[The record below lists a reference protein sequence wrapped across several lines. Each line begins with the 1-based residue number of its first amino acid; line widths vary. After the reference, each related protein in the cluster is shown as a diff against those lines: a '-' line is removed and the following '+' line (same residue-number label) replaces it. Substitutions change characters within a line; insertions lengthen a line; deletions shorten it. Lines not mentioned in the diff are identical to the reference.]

1 MIESDDASPGS
12 LSVLPRDVFSD
23 LNTSHSGSGFINVV
37 TEGTEG
43 LPAMFHIVG
52 SSFSDG
58 FSSERAESCV
68 LDRRMPLA
76 ARVTPVRTRLSSALS
91 SGPMRGRSSFGAR
104 RASSVMDGTEGM
116 REARVVVSLVP
127 TPMLP
132 SRRCIALRALVTR
145 ESIAA
150 RSSPR
155 ENALPFVP
163 SGLPEPPIDGSE
175 AISERRDLPPDTQQ
189 SAAEESNKRTRFHA
203 SGLVRGRGE
212 APTRPEWSVTDPRP
226 RREVGV
232 ERCTRRSPAPDPRA
246 WSCGRARWGEKRI

>member
-1 MIESDDASPGS
+1 M
-12 LSVLPRDVFSD
+12 
-23 LNTSHSGSGFINVV
+23 
-37 TEGTEG
+37 
-43 LPAMFHIVG
+43 
-52 SSFSDG
+52 
-58 FSSERAESCV
+58 
-68 LDRRMPLA
+68 
-76 ARVTPVRTRLSSALS
+76 
-91 SGPMRGRSSFGAR
+91 GAR

-155 ENALPFVP
+155 ENALPFAP

-175 AISERRDLPPDTQQ
+175 AISERRDLPPDTPQ
-189 SAAEESNKRTRFHA
+189 SAAEESKRTRFHA

-212 APTRPEWSVTDPRP
+212 APTRPEWSVSEPRP

-246 WSCGRARWGEKRI
+246 WSCGRPRRGEKRI